1 MIGISM
7 KKLLF
12 QMIASGFGLWL
23 SSLVVPGVSIAVYP
37 DSSFFGFPLNQTWE
51 LFVLFGIVLGLL
63 NYFIKPILKALSLPL
78 EIITLGLF
86 SIVIN
91 MALIYV
97 VDVIFNELYIPLWLP
112 LVYTT
117 FIIFGLNFVLSLVMK
132 D

>member
-1 MIGISM
+1 M

-12 QMIASGFGLWL
+12 QMVASGFGLWL
-23 SSLVVPGVSIAVYP
+23 SSLAVSEVSVAVYP
-37 DSSFFGFPLNQTWE
+37 DSSFFGFPLTQSWK